1 MFIHLAPQ
9 CERIAAFALRGIALL
24 DTVPARGV
32 YWADNQPK
40 GINKMMKRIFPV
52 LCAAILLAGCGAQ
65 AAVESSAPEQTA
77 TAESTVESTA
87 TTEAAAEGTTLTFTD
102 DLDREVTVPVQPQRV
117 AVLLGSYTDVWCL
130 AGGQDT
136 LVAAADDAWT
146 DFDLGLGDDVANLGS
161 LMEPNMEE
169 LIVAQPD
176 LVIASSNTTSNVELL
191 PSLEELGVPVIY
203 FGVNSFTDY
212 LEMLDVCTQITGH
225 TENYQTYGLD
235 VQAQVDAAKAQNDG
249 SAPTVLLLRS
259 ASTSCKVKNSKGTV
273 LGEILADL
281 GAVNIADSDE
291 SLLEDLSM
299 ERIIADDP
307 DYIFVVF
314 QGSDQEAA
322 QKTLDAALTSNPAW
336 DTLSAVQNGNFYIME
351 KELYHLKP
359 NARWGEAYQKVAD
372 ILYPAA

>member
-1 MFIHLAPQ
+1 
-9 CERIAAFALRGIALL
+9 
-24 DTVPARGV
+24 
-32 YWADNQPK
+32 
-40 GINKMMKRIFPV
+40 MMKRIFPA
-52 LCAAILLAGCGAQ
+52 LCAALLLAGCGAQ
-65 AAVESSAPEQTA
+65 TAVESTSTAPAA
-77 TAESTVESTA
+77 TAETSAESTA
-87 TTEAAAEGTTLTFTD
+87 TPEATDGTTLTFTD
-102 DLDREVTVPVQPQRV
+102 DLDREVTVPVHPQRV
-117 AVLLGSYTDVWCL
+117 AVLLGSYADVWCL

-146 DFDLGLGDDVANLGS
+146 DFDLNLGDEVANLGS
-161 LMEPNMEE
+161 LMEPNLEE
-169 LIVAQPD
+169 LIAAQPD

-191 PSLEELGVPVIY
+191 PSLEDLGVPVIY
-203 FGVNSFTDY
+203 FGVNSFNDY
-212 LEMLDVCTQITGH
+212 LEMLDVCTQITGA
-225 TENYQTYGLD
+225 TQNYQTYGLD
-235 VQAQVDAAKAQNDG
+235 VQAQVEKAKEQNDG

-281 GAVNIADSDE
+281 GAVNIADSDT

-314 QGSDQEAA
+314 QGSDQDAA

-336 DTLSAVQNGNFYIME
+336 DTLSAVQNGNFYLME

-359 NARWGEAYQKVAD
+359 NARWGEAYQKVSD

>member
-1 MFIHLAPQ
+1 
-9 CERIAAFALRGIALL
+9 
-24 DTVPARGV
+24 
-32 YWADNQPK
+32 
-40 GINKMMKRIFPV
+40 MMKRIFPA
-52 LCAAILLAGCGAQ
+52 LCAALLLAGCGAQ
-65 AAVESSAPEQTA
+65 TAVESTSTAPAA
-77 TAESTVESTA
+77 TAETSAESTA
-87 TTEAAAEGTTLTFTD
+87 TPEATDGTTLTFTD
-102 DLDREVTVPVQPQRV
+102 DLDREVTVPVHPQRV
-117 AVLLGSYTDVWCL
+117 AVLLGSYADVWCL

-146 DFDLGLGDDVANLGS
+146 DFDLNLGDEVANLGS
-161 LMEPNMEE
+161 LMEPNLEE
-169 LIVAQPD
+169 LIAAQPD

-191 PSLEELGVPVIY
+191 PSLEDLGVPVIY
-203 FGVNSFTDY
+203 FGVNSFNDY
-212 LEMLDVCTQITGH
+212 LEMLDVCTQITGE
-225 TENYQTYGLD
+225 TQNYQTYGLD
-235 VQAQVDAAKAQNDG
+235 VQAQVEKAKEQDDG

-281 GAVNIADSDE
+281 GAVNIADSDT

-314 QGSDQEAA
+314 QGSDQDAA

-336 DTLSAVQNGNFYIME
+336 DTLSAVQNGSFYLME

-372 ILYPAA
+372 LLYPAA

>member
-1 MFIHLAPQ
+1 
-9 CERIAAFALRGIALL
+9 
-24 DTVPARGV
+24 
-32 YWADNQPK
+32 
-40 GINKMMKRIFPV
+40 MMKRIFPA
-52 LCAAILLAGCGAQ
+52 LCAALLLAGCGAQ
-65 AAVESSAPEQTA
+65 ASTESTAPVETA
-77 TAESTVESTA
+77 TAESTPA
-87 TTEAAAEGTTLTFTD
+87 TPEAADATTLTFTD

-117 AVLLGSYTDVWCL
+117 AVLLGSYADVWCL

-136 LVAAADDAWT
+136 LVAAANDAWT
-146 DFDLGLGDDVANLGS
+146 DFDLSLGDDVANLGS
-161 LMEPNMEE
+161 LMEPNTEE
-169 LIVAQPD
+169 LIAAQPD

-203 FGVNSFTDY
+203 FGVNSFDDY

-235 VQAQVDAAKAQNDG
+235 VQAQVEKAKEKNDG

-281 GAVNIADSDE
+281 GAVNIADSDTG
-291 SLLEDLSM
+291 LLEDLSM

>member
-1 MFIHLAPQ
+1 
-9 CERIAAFALRGIALL
+9 
-24 DTVPARGV
+24 
-32 YWADNQPK
+32 
-40 GINKMMKRIFPV
+40 MMKRIFPA
-52 LCAAILLAGCGAQ
+52 LCAALLLAGCGAQ
-65 AAVESSAPEQTA
+65 TAVESTSTAPAA
-77 TAESTVESTA
+77 TAETSAESTA
-87 TTEAAAEGTTLTFTD
+87 TPEATDGTTLTFTD

-117 AVLLGSYTDVWCL
+117 AVLLGSYADVWCL

-146 DFDLGLGDDVANLGS
+146 DFDLNLGDEVANLGS
-161 LMEPNMEE
+161 LMELNLEE
-169 LIVAQPD
+169 LIAAQPD

-191 PSLEELGVPVIY
+191 PSLEDLGVPVIY
-203 FGVNSFTDY
+203 FGVNSFNNY
-212 LEMLDVCTQITGH
+212 LEMLDVCTQITGQ
-225 TENYQTYGLD
+225 TQNYQTYGLD
-235 VQAQVDAAKAQNDG
+235 VQAQVEKAKEQDDG

-281 GAVNIADSDE
+281 GAVNIADSDT

-314 QGSDQEAA
+314 QGSDQDAA

-336 DTLSAVQNGNFYIME
+336 DTLSAVQNGNFYLME

>member
-1 MFIHLAPQ
+1 
-9 CERIAAFALRGIALL
+9 
-24 DTVPARGV
+24 
-32 YWADNQPK
+32 
-40 GINKMMKRIFPV
+40 MMKRIFPA
-52 LCAAILLAGCGAQ
+52 LCAALLLAGCGAQ
-65 AAVESSAPEQTA
+65 TAVESTSTAPAA
-77 TAESTVESTA
+77 TAETPAESTA
-87 TTEAAAEGTTLTFTD
+87 TPEATDGTTLTFTD
-102 DLDREVTVPVQPQRV
+102 DLDREVTVPVHPQRV
-117 AVLLGSYTDVWCL
+117 AVLLGSYADVWCL

-146 DFDLGLGDDVANLGS
+146 DFDLNLGDEVANLGS
-161 LMEPNMEE
+161 LMEPNLEE
-169 LIVAQPD
+169 LIAAQPD

-191 PSLEELGVPVIY
+191 PSLEDLGVPVIY
-203 FGVNSFTDY
+203 FGVNSFNDY
-212 LEMLDVCTQITGH
+212 LEMLDVCTQITGQ
-225 TENYQTYGLD
+225 TQNYQTYGLD
-235 VQAQVDAAKAQNDG
+235 VQAQVEKAKEQDDG

-281 GAVNIADSDE
+281 GAVNIADSDT

-314 QGSDQEAA
+314 QGSDQDAA
-322 QKTLDAALTSNPAW
+322 RKTLDAALTSNPAW
-336 DTLSAVQNGNFYIME
+336 DTLSAVQNGNFYLME

>member
-1 MFIHLAPQ
+1 M
-9 CERIAAFALRGIALL
+9 
-24 DTVPARGV
+24 
-32 YWADNQPK
+32 
-40 GINKMMKRIFPV
+40 MMKRIFPA
-52 LCAAILLAGCGAQ
+52 LCAALLLAGCGAQ
-65 AAVESSAPEQTA
+65 TAAGTAPTATPESVA
-77 TAESTVESTA
+77 TAETPATA
-87 TTEAAAEGTTLTFTD
+87 EAAAGTTLTFTD
-102 DLDREVTVPVQPQRV
+102 ALDREVTVPVEPQRV
-117 AVLLGSYTDVWCL
+117 AVLLGSYADVWCL
-130 AGGQDT
+130 AGGQDS
-136 LVAAADDAWT
+136 LVAAASDAWT
-146 DFDLGLGDDVANLGS
+146 DFDLNLGDDVANLGS
-161 LMEPNMEE
+161 LMEPNLEE
-169 LIVAQPD
+169 LIAAQPD

-191 PSLEELGVPVIY
+191 SSLEELGVPVLY

-212 LEMLDVCTQITGH
+212 LQMLDVCTQITGQ
-225 TENYQTYGLD
+225 TQNYQTYGLD
-235 VQAQVDAAKAQNDG
+235 VQAQVDKAKEQVDG

-281 GAVNIADSDE
+281 GAVNIADSDT
-291 SLLEDLSM
+291 SLLEDLSL

-314 QGSDQEAA
+314 QGSDQAAA

-336 DTLSAVQNGNFYIME
+336 DTLSAVQNGHFYLME

>member
-1 MFIHLAPQ
+1 
-9 CERIAAFALRGIALL
+9 
-24 DTVPARGV
+24 
-32 YWADNQPK
+32 
-40 GINKMMKRIFPV
+40 MMKRIFPA
-52 LCAAILLAGCGAQ
+52 LCAALLLAGCGAQ
-65 AAVESSAPEQTA
+65 TTDSTAPAQTA
-77 TAESTVESTA
+77 TPESTA
-87 TTEAAAEGTTLTFTD
+87 SSTAEAAQGTTLTFTD
-102 DLDREVTVPVQPQRV
+102 DLDREVTVPVEPQRV
-117 AVLLGSYTDVWCL
+117 AVLLGSYADVWCL
-130 AGGQDT
+130 AGGTDSI
-136 LVAAADDAWT
+136 VAAANDAWT
-146 DFDLGLGDDVANLGS
+146 DFDLDLGEDVANLGS
-161 LMEPNMEE
+161 LMEPSLEE
-169 LIVAQPD
+169 LIASQPD

-191 PSLEELGVPVIY
+191 SSLEELGIPTIY
-203 FGVNSFTDY
+203 FGVNSFDDY

-235 VQAQVDAAKAQNDG
+235 VQAQVEKAKEQNDG

-314 QGSDQEAA
+314 QGSDQDAA

>member
-1 MFIHLAPQ
+1 
-9 CERIAAFALRGIALL
+9 
-24 DTVPARGV
+24 
-32 YWADNQPK
+32 
-40 GINKMMKRIFPV
+40 MMKRIFPA
-52 LCAAILLAGCGAQ
+52 LCAALLLAGCGAQ
-65 AAVESSAPEQTA
+65 TAVESTSTAPAA
-77 TAESTVESTA
+77 TAETPAESTA
-87 TTEAAAEGTTLTFTD
+87 TPEATDGTTLTFTD

-117 AVLLGSYTDVWCL
+117 AVLLGSYADVWCL

-146 DFDLGLGDDVANLGS
+146 DFDLNLGDEVANLGS
-161 LMEPNMEE
+161 LIEPNLEE
-169 LIVAQPD
+169 LIAAQPD

-191 PSLEELGVPVIY
+191 PSLEDLGVPVIY
-203 FGVNSFTDY
+203 FGVNSFNDY
-212 LEMLDVCTQITGH
+212 LEMLDVCTQITGQ
-225 TENYQTYGLD
+225 TQNYQTYGLD
-235 VQAQVDAAKAQNDG
+235 VQAQVEKAKEQDDG
-249 SAPTVLLLRS
+249 NAPTVLLLRS

-281 GAVNIADSDE
+281 GAVNIADSDT

-314 QGSDQEAA
+314 QGSDQDAA

-336 DTLSAVQNGNFYIME
+336 DTLSAVQNGNFYLME

>member
-1 MFIHLAPQ
+1 MSQ
-9 CERIAAFALRGIALL
+9 NWNELRELL
-24 DTVPARGV
+24 DKAAAYQAALALFGWDAETQAPPEGAALTARVVGV
-32 YWADNQPK
+32 MAEEYYALMTGPRVRALAKAAAGEVTESRD
-40 GINKMMKRIFPV
+40 R
-52 LCAAILLAGCGAQ
+52 AILRRLSR
-65 AAVESSAPEQTA
+65 E
-77 TAESTVESTA
+77 
-87 TTEAAAEGTTLTFTD
+87 
-102 DLDREVTVPVQPQRV
+102 LDRLEKLPQKEYG
-117 AVLLGSYTDVWCL
+117 AYQQLL
-130 AGGQDT
+130 
-136 LVAAADDAWT
+136 
-146 DFDLGLGDDVANLGS
+146 
-161 LMEPNMEE
+161 
-169 LIVAQPD
+169 AQ
-176 LVIASSNTTSNVELL
+176 S
-191 PSLEELGVPVIY
+191 PSIWKK
-203 FGVNSFTDY
+203 
-212 LEMLDVCTQITGH
+212 
-225 TENYQTYGLD
+225 
-235 VQAQVDAAKAQNDG
+235 AKEQNDG

-281 GAVNIADSDE
+281 GAVNIADSDTG
-291 SLLEDLSM
+291 LLEDLSM

>member
-1 MFIHLAPQ
+1 
-9 CERIAAFALRGIALL
+9 
-24 DTVPARGV
+24 
-32 YWADNQPK
+32 
-40 GINKMMKRIFPV
+40 MMKRIFPA
-52 LCAAILLAGCGAQ
+52 LFAALLLAGCGARTADSTAPAST
-65 AAVESSAPEQTA
+65 AAS
-77 TAESTVESTA
+77 TAE
-87 TTEAAAEGTTLTFTD
+87 AAQGTTLTFTD
-102 DLDREVTVPVQPQRV
+102 DLDREVTVPVEPQRV
-117 AVLLGSYTDVWCL
+117 AILLGSYADVWCL
-130 AGGQDT
+130 AGGTDSI
-136 LVAAADDAWT
+136 VAVANDAWT
-146 DFDLGLGDDVANLGS
+146 DFDLNLGEDVANLGS
-161 LMEPNMEE
+161 LLEPSLEE
-169 LIVAQPD
+169 LIAAQPE

-191 PSLEELGVPVIY
+191 ASLEELGIPTIY
-203 FGVNSFTDY
+203 FDVNSFDDY
-212 LEMLDVCTQITGH
+212 LEMLDVCTQLTGH
-225 TENYQTYGLD
+225 AENYQTYGLD
-235 VQAQVDAAKAQNDG
+235 VQAQVEKAKEQNDG

-314 QGSDQEAA
+314 QGSDQDAA

-336 DTLSAVQNGNFYIME
+336 DTLSAVQNGNFHIME

-359 NARWGEAYQKVAD
+359 NARWGESYQKVAD

>member
-1 MFIHLAPQ
+1 
-9 CERIAAFALRGIALL
+9 
-24 DTVPARGV
+24 
-32 YWADNQPK
+32 
-40 GINKMMKRIFPV
+40 MMKRIFPA
-52 LCAAILLAGCGAQ
+52 LCAALLLAGCGAQ
-65 AAVESSAPEQTA
+65 TAVESTSTAPAA
-77 TAESTVESTA
+77 TAETSAESTA
-87 TTEAAAEGTTLTFTD
+87 TPEATDGTTLTFTD

-117 AVLLGSYTDVWCL
+117 AVLLGSYADVWCL

-146 DFDLGLGDDVANLGS
+146 DFDLNLGDEVANLGS
-161 LMEPNMEE
+161 LMEPNLEE
-169 LIVAQPD
+169 LIAAQPD

-191 PSLEELGVPVIY
+191 PSLEDLGVPVIY
-203 FGVNSFTDY
+203 FGVNSFNDY
-212 LEMLDVCTQITGH
+212 LEMLDVCTQITGQ
-225 TENYQTYGLD
+225 TQNYQTYGLD
-235 VQAQVDAAKAQNDG
+235 VQAQVEKAKEQDDG

-281 GAVNIADSDE
+281 GAVNIADSDT

-314 QGSDQEAA
+314 QGSDQDAA

-336 DTLSAVQNGNFYIME
+336 DTLSAVQNGNFYLME

>member
-1 MFIHLAPQ
+1 
-9 CERIAAFALRGIALL
+9 
-24 DTVPARGV
+24 
-32 YWADNQPK
+32 
-40 GINKMMKRIFPV
+40 MMKRIFPA
-52 LCAAILLAGCGAQ
+52 LCAALLLAGCGAQ
-65 AAVESSAPEQTA
+65 TAVESTSTAPAA
-77 TAESTVESTA
+77 TAETSAESTA
-87 TTEAAAEGTTLTFTD
+87 TPEATDGTTLTFTD

-117 AVLLGSYTDVWCL
+117 AVLLGSYADVWCL

-146 DFDLGLGDDVANLGS
+146 DFDLNLGDEVANLGS
-161 LMEPNMEE
+161 LMEPNLEE
-169 LIVAQPD
+169 LIAAQPD

-191 PSLEELGVPVIY
+191 PSLEDLGVPVIY
-203 FGVNSFTDY
+203 FGVNSFNDY
-212 LEMLDVCTQITGH
+212 LEMLDVCTQITGQ
-225 TENYQTYGLD
+225 TQNYQTYGLD
-235 VQAQVDAAKAQNDG
+235 VQAQVEKAKEQDDG

-259 ASTSCKVKNSKGTV
+259 ASTSCKVKNSKSTV

-281 GAVNIADSDE
+281 GAVNIADSDT

-314 QGSDQEAA
+314 QGSDQDAA

-336 DTLSAVQNGNFYIME
+336 DTLSAVQNGNFYLME

>member
-1 MFIHLAPQ
+1 
-9 CERIAAFALRGIALL
+9 
-24 DTVPARGV
+24 
-32 YWADNQPK
+32 
-40 GINKMMKRIFPV
+40 MMKRIFPA
-52 LCAAILLAGCGAQ
+52 LCAALLLAGCGAQ
-65 AAVESSAPEQTA
+65 TAVESTSTAPAA
-77 TAESTVESTA
+77 TAETSAESTA
-87 TTEAAAEGTTLTFTD
+87 TPEATDGTTLTFTD
-102 DLDREVTVPVQPQRV
+102 DLDREVTVPVEPQRV
-117 AVLLGSYTDVWCL
+117 AVLLGSYADVWCL

-146 DFDLGLGDDVANLGS
+146 DFDLNLGDEVANLGS
-161 LMEPNMEE
+161 LMEPNLEE
-169 LIVAQPD
+169 LIAAQPD

-191 PSLEELGVPVIY
+191 PSLEDLGVPVIY
-203 FGVNSFTDY
+203 FGVNSFNDY
-212 LEMLDVCTQITGH
+212 LEMLDVCTQITGQ
-225 TENYQTYGLD
+225 TQNYQTYGLD
-235 VQAQVDAAKAQNDG
+235 VQAQVEKAKEQDDG

-281 GAVNIADSDE
+281 GAVNIADSDT

-314 QGSDQEAA
+314 QGSDQDAA

-336 DTLSAVQNGNFYIME
+336 DTLSAVQNGNFYLME

>member
-1 MFIHLAPQ
+1 
-9 CERIAAFALRGIALL
+9 
-24 DTVPARGV
+24 
-32 YWADNQPK
+32 
-40 GINKMMKRIFPV
+40 MMKRIFPA
-52 LCAAILLAGCGAQ
+52 LCAALLLAGCGAQ
-65 AAVESSAPEQTA
+65 TAVESTSTAPAA
-77 TAESTVESTA
+77 TAETSAESTA
-87 TTEAAAEGTTLTFTD
+87 TPEATDGTTLTFTD
-102 DLDREVTVPVQPQRV
+102 DLDREVTVPVHPQRV
-117 AVLLGSYTDVWCL
+117 AVLLGSYADVWCL

-146 DFDLGLGDDVANLGS
+146 DFDLNLGDEVANLGS
-161 LMEPNMEE
+161 LMEPNLEE
-169 LIVAQPD
+169 LIAAQPD

-191 PSLEELGVPVIY
+191 PSLEDLGVPVIY
-203 FGVNSFTDY
+203 FGVNSFNDY
-212 LEMLDVCTQITGH
+212 LEMLDVCTQITGE
-225 TENYQTYGLD
+225 TQNYQTYGLD
-235 VQAQVDAAKAQNDG
+235 VQAQVEKAKEQDDG

-281 GAVNIADSDE
+281 GAVNIADSDT

-314 QGSDQEAA
+314 QGSDQDAA
-322 QKTLDAALTSNPAW
+322 QKTQDAALTSNPAW
-336 DTLSAVQNGNFYIME
+336 DTLSAVQNGSFYLME

-372 ILYPAA
+372 LLYPAA

>member
-1 MFIHLAPQ
+1 
-9 CERIAAFALRGIALL
+9 
-24 DTVPARGV
+24 
-32 YWADNQPK
+32 
-40 GINKMMKRIFPV
+40 MMKRIFPA
-52 LCAAILLAGCGAQ
+52 LCAALLLAGCGAQ
-65 AAVESSAPEQTA
+65 TAVESTSTAPAA
-77 TAESTVESTA
+77 TAETSAESTA
-87 TTEAAAEGTTLTFTD
+87 TPEATDGTTLTFTD
-102 DLDREVTVPVQPQRV
+102 DLDREVTVPVHPQRV
-117 AVLLGSYTDVWCL
+117 AVLLGSYADVWCL

-146 DFDLGLGDDVANLGS
+146 DFDLNLGDEVANLGS
-161 LMEPNMEE
+161 LMEPNLEE
-169 LIVAQPD
+169 LIAAQPD

-191 PSLEELGVPVIY
+191 PSLEDLGAPVIY
-203 FGVNSFTDY
+203 FGVNSFNDY
-212 LEMLDVCTQITGH
+212 LEMLDVCTQITGQ
-225 TENYQTYGLD
+225 TQNYQTYGLD
-235 VQAQVDAAKAQNDG
+235 VQAQVEKAKEQDDG

-281 GAVNIADSDE
+281 GAVNIADSDT

-314 QGSDQEAA
+314 QGSDQDAA

-336 DTLSAVQNGNFYIME
+336 DTLSAVQNGNFYLME

>member
-1 MFIHLAPQ
+1 
-9 CERIAAFALRGIALL
+9 
-24 DTVPARGV
+24 
-32 YWADNQPK
+32 
-40 GINKMMKRIFPV
+40 MMKRIFPV

-65 AAVESSAPEQTA
+65 TAVESSAPKQTA

-117 AVLLGSYTDVWCL
+117 AALLGSYTDVWCL

-169 LIVAQPD
+169 LIAAQPD

>member
-1 MFIHLAPQ
+1 
-9 CERIAAFALRGIALL
+9 
-24 DTVPARGV
+24 
-32 YWADNQPK
+32 
-40 GINKMMKRIFPV
+40 MMKRIFPA
-52 LCAAILLAGCGAQ
+52 LCAALLLAGCGAQ
-65 AAVESSAPEQTA
+65 TAVESTSTAPAA
-77 TAESTVESTA
+77 TAETSAESTA
-87 TTEAAAEGTTLTFTD
+87 TPETTDGTTLTFTD

-117 AVLLGSYTDVWCL
+117 AVLLGSYADVWCL

-146 DFDLGLGDDVANLGS
+146 DFDLNLGDEVANLGS
-161 LMEPNMEE
+161 LMEPNLEE
-169 LIVAQPD
+169 LIAAQPD

-191 PSLEELGVPVIY
+191 PSLEDLGVPVIY
-203 FGVNSFTDY
+203 FGVNSFNDY
-212 LEMLDVCTQITGH
+212 LEMLDVCTQITGQ
-225 TENYQTYGLD
+225 TQNYQTYGLD
-235 VQAQVDAAKAQNDG
+235 VQAQVEKAKEQDDG

-281 GAVNIADSDE
+281 GAVNIADSDT

-314 QGSDQEAA
+314 QGSDQDAA

-336 DTLSAVQNGNFYIME
+336 DTLSAVQNGNFYLME

>member
-1 MFIHLAPQ
+1 
-9 CERIAAFALRGIALL
+9 
-24 DTVPARGV
+24 
-32 YWADNQPK
+32 
-40 GINKMMKRIFPV
+40 MMNRIFPV
-52 LCAAILLAGCGAQ
+52 LCAALLLTGCGASTV
-65 AAVESSAPEQTA
+65 AESSAPASSNE
-77 TAESTVESTA
+77 TAESAPASPETA
-87 TTEAAAEGTTLTFTD
+87 TTALTFTD
-102 DLDREVTVPVQPQRV
+102 DLDREVTVPANPERV
-117 AVLLGSYTDVWCL
+117 AVLLGSYADVWCL

-136 LVAAADDAWT
+136 LVAAASDAWT
-146 DFDLGLGDDVANLGS
+146 DFDLNLGDGVAKLGS
-161 LMEPNMEE
+161 LMEPNLEE
-169 LIVAQPD
+169 LIAAAPD
-176 LVIASSNTTSNVELL
+176 LVIASSNTTSNMELL
-191 PSLEELGVPVIY
+191 PSLEQLGVPVAY
-203 FGVNSFTDY
+203 FGVNSFNDY
-212 LEMLDVCTQITGH
+212 LEMLDVCTRITGH

-235 VQAQVDAAKAQNDG
+235 VQAQVDKAKEQNDG

-281 GAVNIADSDE
+281 GAVNIADSDTG
-291 SLLEDLSM
+291 LLEDLSL

-314 QGSDQEAA
+314 QGSDQAAA

-336 DTLSAVQNGNFYIME
+336 ETLSAVQNGRFYIME

>member
-1 MFIHLAPQ
+1 
-9 CERIAAFALRGIALL
+9 
-24 DTVPARGV
+24 
-32 YWADNQPK
+32 
-40 GINKMMKRIFPV
+40 MMKRIFPA
-52 LCAAILLAGCGAQ
+52 LCAALLLAGCGAQ
-65 AAVESSAPEQTA
+65 TAVESTSTAPAA
-77 TAESTVESTA
+77 TAETSAESTA
-87 TTEAAAEGTTLTFTD
+87 TPEAADGTTLTFTD

-117 AVLLGSYTDVWCL
+117 AVLLGSYADVWCL

-146 DFDLGLGDDVANLGS
+146 DFDLNLGDEVANLGS
-161 LMEPNMEE
+161 LMEPNLEE
-169 LIVAQPD
+169 LIAAQPD

-191 PSLEELGVPVIY
+191 PSLEDLGVPVIY
-203 FGVNSFTDY
+203 FGVNSFNDY
-212 LEMLDVCTQITGH
+212 LEMLDVCTQITGQ
-225 TENYQTYGLD
+225 TQNYQTYGLD
-235 VQAQVDAAKAQNDG
+235 VQAQVEKAKEQDDG

-281 GAVNIADSDE
+281 GAVNIADSDT

-314 QGSDQEAA
+314 QGSDQDAA
-322 QKTLDAALTSNPAW
+322 RKTLNAALTSNPAW
-336 DTLSAVQNGNFYIME
+336 DTLSAVQNGNFYLME

-359 NARWGEAYQKVAD
+359 NARWGEAYQKVSD

>member
-1 MFIHLAPQ
+1 
-9 CERIAAFALRGIALL
+9 
-24 DTVPARGV
+24 
-32 YWADNQPK
+32 
-40 GINKMMKRIFPV
+40 MMNRIFPV
-52 LCAAILLAGCGAQ
+52 LCAALLLTGCGASTV
-65 AAVESSAPEQTA
+65 AESSAPASSSE
-77 TAESTVESTA
+77 TAESAPASPETA
-87 TTEAAAEGTTLTFTD
+87 TTALTFTD
-102 DLDREVTVPVQPQRV
+102 DLDREVTVPANPERV
-117 AVLLGSYTDVWCL
+117 AVLLGSYADVWCL

-136 LVAAADDAWT
+136 LVAAASDAWT
-146 DFDLGLGDDVANLGS
+146 DFDLNLGDDVANLGS
-161 LMEPNMEE
+161 LMEPNLEE
-169 LIVAQPD
+169 LIAAAPD
-176 LVIASSNTTSNVELL
+176 LVIASSNTTSNMELL
-191 PSLEELGVPVIY
+191 PSLEQLGVPVAY
-203 FGVNSFTDY
+203 FGVNSFNDY
-212 LEMLDVCTQITGH
+212 LEMLDVCTRITGH

-235 VQAQVDAAKAQNDG
+235 VQAQVDKAKEQNDG

-281 GAVNIADSDE
+281 GAVNIADSDTG
-291 SLLEDLSM
+291 LLEDLSL

-314 QGSDQEAA
+314 QGSDQAAA

-336 DTLSAVQNGNFYIME
+336 ETLSAVQNGRFYIME

>member
-1 MFIHLAPQ
+1 
-9 CERIAAFALRGIALL
+9 
-24 DTVPARGV
+24 
-32 YWADNQPK
+32 
-40 GINKMMKRIFPV
+40 MMKRIFPV

-65 AAVESSAPEQTA
+65 TAVESSAPEQTA

-146 DFDLGLGDDVANLGS
+146 DFDLGLGDDVATLGS

-169 LIVAQPD
+169 LIAAQPD

-336 DTLSAVQNGNFYIME
+336 DTLSAVQDGNFYIME

>member
-1 MFIHLAPQ
+1 
-9 CERIAAFALRGIALL
+9 
-24 DTVPARGV
+24 
-32 YWADNQPK
+32 
-40 GINKMMKRIFPV
+40 MMKRIFPA
-52 LCAAILLAGCGAQ
+52 LCAALLLAGCGAQ
-65 AAVESSAPEQTA
+65 TAVESTSTAPAA
-77 TAESTVESTA
+77 TAETSAESTA
-87 TTEAAAEGTTLTFTD
+87 TPEATDGTTLTFTD

-117 AVLLGSYTDVWCL
+117 AVLLGSYADVWCL

-146 DFDLGLGDDVANLGS
+146 DFDLNLGDEVANLGS
-161 LMEPNMEE
+161 LMEPNLEE
-169 LIVAQPD
+169 LIAAQPD

-191 PSLEELGVPVIY
+191 PSLEDLGVPVIY
-203 FGVNSFTDY
+203 FGVNSFNDY
-212 LEMLDVCTQITGH
+212 LEMLDVCTQLTGQ
-225 TENYQTYGLD
+225 TQNYQTYGLD
-235 VQAQVDAAKAQNDG
+235 VQAQVEKAKEQDDG

-281 GAVNIADSDE
+281 GAVNIADSDT

-314 QGSDQEAA
+314 QGSDQDAA

-336 DTLSAVQNGNFYIME
+336 DTLSAVQNGNFYLME

>member
-1 MFIHLAPQ
+1 ML
-9 CERIAAFALRGIALL
+9 
-24 DTVPARGV
+24 
-32 YWADNQPK
+32 N
-40 GINKMMKRIFPV
+40 RIFPA
-52 LCAAILLAGCGAQ
+52 LCAALLLAGCTA
-65 AAVESSAPEQTA
+65 QTA
-77 TAESTVESTA
+77 VESTA
-87 TTEAAAEGTTLTFTD
+87 SPEAAAPAVSSPEAAAETLTFTD
-102 DLDREVTVPVQPQRV
+102 DLDREVTVPVHPQRV
-117 AVLLGSYTDVWCL
+117 AVLLGSYADVWCL
-130 AGGQDT
+130 AGGQDS

-146 DFDLGLGDDVANLGS
+146 DFDLNLSDGVANLGS
-161 LMEPNMEE
+161 LMEPNLEE
-169 LIVAQPD
+169 LIAAAPD

-191 PSLEELGVPVIY
+191 SSLEELGVPTIY

-212 LEMLDVCTQITGH
+212 LEMLDVCTQITGQ
-225 TENYQTYGLD
+225 TQNYQTYGLD
-235 VQAQVDAAKAQNDG
+235 VQAQVEKAKAQNDG

-281 GAVNIADSDE
+281 GAVNIADSDT
-291 SLLEDLSM
+291 SLLEDLSL

-314 QGSDQEAA
+314 QGSDQAAA

-336 DTLSAVQNGNFYIME
+336 DTLSAVQNGRFYLME

>member
-1 MFIHLAPQ
+1 ML
-9 CERIAAFALRGIALL
+9 
-24 DTVPARGV
+24 
-32 YWADNQPK
+32 N
-40 GINKMMKRIFPV
+40 RIFPA
-52 LCAAILLAGCGAQ
+52 LCAALLLAGCTA
-65 AAVESSAPEQTA
+65 QTA
-77 TAESTVESTA
+77 VESTA
-87 TTEAAAEGTTLTFTD
+87 SPEAAAPAVSSPEAAAETLTFTD

-117 AVLLGSYTDVWCL
+117 AVLLGSYADVWCL
-130 AGGQDT
+130 AGGQDS

-146 DFDLGLGDDVANLGS
+146 DFDLNLSDEVANLGS
-161 LMEPNMEE
+161 LMEPNLEE
-169 LIVAQPD
+169 LIAAAPD

-191 PSLEELGVPVIY
+191 SSLEELGVPTIY

-212 LEMLDVCTQITGH
+212 LEMLDVCTQITGQPQ
-225 TENYQTYGLD
+225 NYQTYGLD
-235 VQAQVDAAKAQNDG
+235 VQAQVEKAKAQNDG

-281 GAVNIADSDE
+281 GAVNIADSDT
-291 SLLEDLSM
+291 SLLEDLSL

-314 QGSDQEAA
+314 QGSDQAAA

-336 DTLSAVQNGNFYIME
+336 DTLSAVQNGRFYLME

-359 NARWGEAYQKVAD
+359 NARWGEAYQRVAD

>member
-1 MFIHLAPQ
+1 
-9 CERIAAFALRGIALL
+9 
-24 DTVPARGV
+24 
-32 YWADNQPK
+32 
-40 GINKMMKRIFPV
+40 MMKRIFPA
-52 LCAAILLAGCGAQ
+52 LCAALLLAGCGAQ
-65 AAVESSAPEQTA
+65 TAVESTASDTVTAA
-77 TAESTVESTA
+77 TAEST
-87 TTEAAAEGTTLTFTD
+87 AAAPEASAETLTFTD

-117 AVLLGSYTDVWCL
+117 AVLLGSYADVWCL
-130 AGGQDT
+130 AGGQDS
-136 LVAAADDAWT
+136 LVAAANDAWT
-146 DFDLGLGDDVANLGS
+146 DFDLNLGDEVANLGS
-161 LMEPNMEE
+161 LMEPNLEE
-169 LIVAQPD
+169 LIAAAPD

-191 PSLEELGVPVIY
+191 SSLEELGVPTIY

-235 VQAQVDAAKAQNDG
+235 VQAQVEKAKAQNDG

-281 GAVNIADSDE
+281 GAVNIADSDT

-314 QGSDQEAA
+314 QGSDQDAA

-336 DTLSAVQNGNFYIME
+336 DTLSAVQNDHFYLME

>member
-1 MFIHLAPQ
+1 
-9 CERIAAFALRGIALL
+9 
-24 DTVPARGV
+24 
-32 YWADNQPK
+32 
-40 GINKMMKRIFPV
+40 MMKRIFPA
-52 LCAAILLAGCGAQ
+52 LCAALLLAGCGAQ
-65 AAVESSAPEQTA
+65 TADSTAPAQTA
-77 TAESTVESTA
+77 TPESTA
-87 TTEAAAEGTTLTFTD
+87 SSTAEAAQGTTLTFTD
-102 DLDREVTVPVQPQRV
+102 DLDREVTVPVEPQRV
-117 AVLLGSYTDVWCL
+117 AVLLGSYADVWCL
-130 AGGQDT
+130 AGGTDSI
-136 LVAAADDAWT
+136 VAAANDAWT
-146 DFDLGLGDDVANLGS
+146 DFDLDLGEDVANLGS
-161 LMEPNMEE
+161 LMEPSLEE
-169 LIVAQPD
+169 LIASQPD

-191 PSLEELGVPVIY
+191 SSLEELDIPTIY
-203 FGVNSFTDY
+203 FGVNSFDDY

-235 VQAQVDAAKAQNDG
+235 VQAQVEKAKEQNDG

-314 QGSDQEAA
+314 QGSDQDAA

-372 ILYPAA
+372 ILYPAV

>member
-1 MFIHLAPQ
+1 ML
-9 CERIAAFALRGIALL
+9 
-24 DTVPARGV
+24 
-32 YWADNQPK
+32 
-40 GINKMMKRIFPV
+40 KRIFPA
-52 LCAAILLAGCGAQ
+52 LCAALLLAGCGAQ
-65 AAVESSAPEQTA
+65 ASPESTAPVETA
-77 TAESTVESTA
+77 TAEAAPATPETA
-87 TTEAAAEGTTLTFTD
+87 TTTLTFTD

-117 AVLLGSYTDVWCL
+117 AVLLGSYADVWCL

-136 LVAAADDAWT
+136 LVAAASDAWE
-146 DFDLGLGDDVANLGS
+146 DFDLNLGDEVANLGS
-161 LMEPNMEE
+161 LMEPNLEE
-169 LIVAQPD
+169 LIAAQPD

-191 PSLEELGVPVIY
+191 PSLEQLGVPVAY
-203 FGVNSFTDY
+203 FGVNSFNDY
-212 LEMLDVCTQITGH
+212 LHMLDLCTQITGH

-235 VQAQVDAAKAQNDG
+235 VQAQVDKAKEQNDG

-281 GAVNIADSDE
+281 GAVNIADSDK

-307 DYIFVVF
+307 DFIFVVF
-314 QGSDQEAA
+314 QGSDQAAA

-336 DTLSAVQNGNFYIME
+336 DTLSAVQNGNFYLME

-359 NARWGEAYQKVAD
+359 NDRWGEAYQKVAD

>member
-1 MFIHLAPQ
+1 
-9 CERIAAFALRGIALL
+9 
-24 DTVPARGV
+24 
-32 YWADNQPK
+32 
-40 GINKMMKRIFPV
+40 MMKRIFPA
-52 LCAAILLAGCGAQ
+52 LCAALLLAGCGAQ
-65 AAVESSAPEQTA
+65 TAVESTSTAPAA
-77 TAESTVESTA
+77 TAETPAESTA
-87 TTEAAAEGTTLTFTD
+87 TPEATDGTTLTFTD
-102 DLDREVTVPVQPQRV
+102 DLDREVTVPVHPQRV
-117 AVLLGSYTDVWCL
+117 AVLLGSYADVWCL

-146 DFDLGLGDDVANLGS
+146 DFDLNLGDEVANLGS
-161 LMEPNMEE
+161 LMEPNLEE
-169 LIVAQPD
+169 LIAAQPD

-191 PSLEELGVPVIY
+191 PSLEDLGVPVIY
-203 FGVNSFTDY
+203 FGVNSFNDY
-212 LEMLDVCTQITGH
+212 LEMLDVCTQITGE
-225 TENYQTYGLD
+225 TQNYQTYGLD
-235 VQAQVDAAKAQNDG
+235 VQAQVEKAKEQDDG

-281 GAVNIADSDE
+281 GAVNIADSDT

-314 QGSDQEAA
+314 QGSDQDAA

-336 DTLSAVQNGNFYIME
+336 DTLSAVQNGSFYLME

-372 ILYPAA
+372 LLYPAA

>member
-1 MFIHLAPQ
+1 
-9 CERIAAFALRGIALL
+9 
-24 DTVPARGV
+24 
-32 YWADNQPK
+32 
-40 GINKMMKRIFPV
+40 MMKRIFPA
-52 LCAAILLAGCGAQ
+52 LCAALLLAGCGAQ
-65 AAVESSAPEQTA
+65 TAVESTSTAPAA
-77 TAESTVESTA
+77 TAETSAESTA
-87 TTEAAAEGTTLTFTD
+87 TPEATDGTTLTFTD

-117 AVLLGSYTDVWCL
+117 AVLLGSYADVWCL

-146 DFDLGLGDDVANLGS
+146 DFDLNLGDEVANLGS
-161 LMEPNMEE
+161 LMEPNLEE
-169 LIVAQPD
+169 LIAAQPD

-191 PSLEELGVPVIY
+191 PSLEDLGVPVIY
-203 FGVNSFTDY
+203 FGVNSFNDY
-212 LEMLDVCTQITGH
+212 LEMLDVCTQITGQ
-225 TENYQTYGLD
+225 TQNYQTYGLD
-235 VQAQVDAAKAQNDG
+235 VQAQVEKAKEQDDG

-281 GAVNIADSDE
+281 GAVNIADSDT

-314 QGSDQEAA
+314 QGSDQDAA
-322 QKTLDAALTSNPAW
+322 RKTLDAALTSNPAW
-336 DTLSAVQNGNFYIME
+336 DTLSAVQNGNFYLME

>member
-1 MFIHLAPQ
+1 
-9 CERIAAFALRGIALL
+9 
-24 DTVPARGV
+24 
-32 YWADNQPK
+32 
-40 GINKMMKRIFPV
+40 MMKRIFPA
-52 LCAAILLAGCGAQ
+52 LCAALLLAGCGAQ
-65 AAVESSAPEQTA
+65 TAVESTSTAPAA
-77 TAESTVESTA
+77 TAETSAESTA
-87 TTEAAAEGTTLTFTD
+87 TPEATDGTTLTFTD

-117 AVLLGSYTDVWCL
+117 AVLLGSYADVWCL

-146 DFDLGLGDDVANLGS
+146 DFDLNLGDEVANLGS
-161 LMEPNMEE
+161 LMEPNLEE
-169 LIVAQPD
+169 LIAAQPD

-191 PSLEELGVPVIY
+191 PSLEDLGVPVIY
-203 FGVNSFTDY
+203 FGVNSFNDY
-212 LEMLDVCTQITGH
+212 LEMLDVCTQITGQ
-225 TENYQTYGLD
+225 TQNYQTYGLD
-235 VQAQVDAAKAQNDG
+235 VQAQVEKAKEQDDG

-281 GAVNIADSDE
+281 GAVNIADSDT

-314 QGSDQEAA
+314 QGSDQGAA

-336 DTLSAVQNGNFYIME
+336 DTLSAVQNGNFYLME